1 MRRKEEKE
9 QKKEIKK
16 KIKLWGKIDGAMKK
30 EQDQA
35 LSKNF
40 GSWVRNNS
48 DRSVFALATK
58 PKRIDFIKS
67 VYVRCRSCAR
77 ARLNFSSQKFMDLV
91 GCEMAQMEGKKNP
104 NEFGEF
110 VLMLITRTQKTIWQL
125 SFQSYFCHYK
135 IFISQFL
142 LRNTVQMRLCE
153 QLYACLRMSGSSSL
167 SLLLLHLHWLLHLH
181 HPLMRF

>member
-1 MRRKEEKE
+1 
-9 QKKEIKK
+9 
-16 KIKLWGKIDGAMKK
+16 MKK

-35 LSKNF
+35 LSRNF

-110 VLMLITRTQKTIWQL
+110 VLMLITRTNFYWETLFKWDFVNNCMHAWGWVDPLPYLFCFSIFTDSFTFIIL
-125 SFQSYFCHYK
+125 SWDFK
-135 IFISQFL
+135 
-142 LRNTVQMRLCE
+142 
-153 QLYACLRMSGSSSL
+153 
-167 SLLLLHLHWLLHLH
+167 LLL
-181 HPLMRF
+181 